1 MNFWGYVHY
10 FGQFCSQ
17 LIFLLIKNGILA
29 PISKFFTSSEYTV
42 EDSFAVA
49 EEIVEHDSEF
59 LMGSLDIY
67 SLLLTSYLKKL
78 LIFPLMNLMKI
89 LKE

>member
-1 MNFWGYVHY
+1 M
-10 FGQFCSQ
+10 
-17 LIFLLIKNGILA
+17 
-29 PISKFFTSSEYTV
+29 

-67 SLLLTSYLKKL
+67 SLLLTSYLNKL
-78 LIFPLMNLMKI
+78 LTFPLMNLLKI